1 MECGI
6 EKKMIAEALGTFF
19 LVFFGTGAAVMTLI
33 IAHSVSPAATIG
45 TLGGFADWLAIG
57 LAFGLAGMVSIY
69 IFGKISG
76 AHMNPAVTL
85 GLWISKN
92 ISGKDSVLYIIAQ
105 CIGAVLASICL
116 YIILGPQA
124 ITIGSLGAT
133 VPAAGINYFQAMFVE
148 FIGTFFL
155 VLTVMGVAVDKK
167 AEPAVG
173 GFAIGMAIATA
184 IFLLGGITGGCIN
197 PARGFGPYLIDFLL
211 GGVNLWNYF
220 PIYIIGP
227 IVGGLL
233 AGFIYQKI
241 AEGTDVCD
249 LPNLYD

>member
-92 ISGKDSVLYIIAQ
+92 ISGKDSV
-105 CIGAVLASICL
+105 IC
-116 YIILGPQA
+116 
-124 ITIGSLGAT
+124 
-133 VPAAGINYFQAMFVE
+133 
-148 FIGTFFL
+148 
-155 VLTVMGVAVDKK
+155 KK
-167 AEPAVG
+167 S
-173 GFAIGMAIATA
+173 
-184 IFLLGGITGGCIN
+184 C
-197 PARGFGPYLIDFLL
+197 
-211 GGVNLWNYF
+211 
-220 PIYIIGP
+220 
-227 IVGGLL
+227 
-233 AGFIYQKI
+233 Q
-241 AEGTDVCD
+241 
-249 LPNLYD
+249 